1 MRRWLAYKLMSW
13 ALRADE
19 EHTVSMAIALS
30 AESARRELEARGL
43 HLVPDENGVPTIQR
57 IEEQTKDPT
66 FH

>member
-13 ALRADE
+13 ALWADE
-19 EHTVSMAIALS
+19 EHTVRMAIALS

-43 HLVPDENGVPTIQR
+43 HVVPDENGMPTIQP
-57 IEEQTKDPT
+57 IDPSPTT